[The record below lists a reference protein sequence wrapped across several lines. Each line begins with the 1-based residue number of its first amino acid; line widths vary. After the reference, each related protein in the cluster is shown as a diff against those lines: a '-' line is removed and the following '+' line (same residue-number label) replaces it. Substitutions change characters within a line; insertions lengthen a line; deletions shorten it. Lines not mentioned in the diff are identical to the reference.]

1 MNIPELKKS
10 MEDVKE
16 LEGRGTDEV
25 IHLWDR
31 YKKSLETLLSAC
43 QLLCDVSDSMLP
55 KKDIPSLQNLLDDY
69 NSGYNLA
76 RSEDILWLTKKM
88 MGLPD
93 KDKIRCLI
101 SEYTGFD
108 SVKDRLTEEIYNL
121 TTNAIRQEMGVK

>member
-1 MNIPELKKS
+1 MDEKAKFFLKGKY
-10 MEDVKE
+10 D
-16 LEGRGTDEV
+16 
-25 IHLWDR
+25 
-31 YKKSLETLLSAC
+31 
-43 QLLCDVSDSMLP
+43 
-55 KKDIPSLQNLLDDY
+55 
-69 NSGYNLA
+69 GYNLA

>member
-76 RSEDILWLTKKM
+76 RSEDIQFFAKKM
-88 MGLPD
+88 MGLEGA
-93 KDKIRCLI
+93 IEEI
-101 SEYTGFD
+101 F
-108 SVKDRLTEEIYNL
+108 DRLQWRLRDTQTGDWIDAKDL
-121 TTNAIRQEMGVK
+121 VNAIRQEMGGGE